1 MSDEELKK
9 TYGIKPAV
17 PSHLLQILLIQLVVR
32 TYRREHDREILSGD
46 KLIFCLFDIL
56 KTIVDSG
63 NGKDIWFEAKKEMEN
78 KTSCG
83 FELRNIF
90 QLKKIVHSL
99 ADRNRLKEM
108 VNKLMSNNDVP
119 LVNWPLVEGAI
130 QIEIETRSA
139 KGKEK

>member
-9 TYGIKPAV
+9 TYGIKPAL
-17 PSHLLQILLIQLVVR
+17 PSHLLQILLIQLIVR
-32 TYRREHDREILSGD
+32 TYHREHDLKILSGD
-46 KLIFCLFDIL
+46 NLIFCLFDIL

-63 NGKDIWFEAKKEMEN
+63 NGKDVWFEAKKEMEN

-83 FELRNIF
+83 FELRNVF
-90 QLKKIVHSL
+90 QLRKIVHSL
-99 ADRNRLKEM
+99 ADRNKLKGM
-108 VNKLMSNNDVP
+108 VAKLLSKNDVP
-119 LVNWPLVEGAI
+119 LVNWPIVEGAM